1 MVRFIAEY
9 LNSIKMRLPYSTMR
23 PSTVSLSVAL
33 SRLVGIAFVF
43 TTIACSNGSSNVTN
57 PDATHTMP
65 PDSTPSHT
73 PEAVRPVFFPQ
84 QAPILGERTVMAAEL
99 FGKLMVIDNCLRV
112 NRPEGNTSYLV
123 VWPAD
128 VTMHV
133 ANDMIQILNSSG
145 QVVAQVG
152 NDVYLDGGEISVL
165 QATALSQQ
173 PDLPID
179 TMCSRPYWFVGNIV
193 EPNRPK

>member
-1 MVRFIAEY
+1 MLRCI
-9 LNSIKMRLPYSTMR
+9 LNQINAMRRRLPPAPIRWSSGTLAFALIR
-23 PSTVSLSVAL
+23 LGAIAVIVTV
-33 SRLVGIAFVF
+33 
-43 TTIACSNGSSNVTN
+43 TACSDVSSNITN

-73 PEAVRPVFFPQ
+73 PEAVRPIFFPQ
-84 QAPILGERTVMAAEL
+84 QAPIVDEHSTMTGDL
-99 FGKLMVIDNCLRV
+99 FGKLIVVDNCLRV
-112 NRPEGNTSYLV
+112 NTHEGNTSYVV
-123 VWPAD
+123 VWPSS
-128 VTMHV
+128 VTMRV

-152 NDVYLDGGEISVL
+152 NDVYLDGGGISAS

-179 TMCSRPYWFVGNIV
+179 TMCSRPYWLVGNIV